1 MTEAP
6 EDLVYRTEAV
16 KILSEGLEKEVSE
29 RQVRRYETYD
39 PPLLPVVEVEM
50 RGKQRLVKYRRADV
64 LAVKEMRA
72 RQEQA
77 RTKRVDSA

>member
-16 KILSEGLEKEVSE
+16 KILSEGAKEVSE

-39 PPLLPVVEVEM
+39 PPLLPVAEVEM